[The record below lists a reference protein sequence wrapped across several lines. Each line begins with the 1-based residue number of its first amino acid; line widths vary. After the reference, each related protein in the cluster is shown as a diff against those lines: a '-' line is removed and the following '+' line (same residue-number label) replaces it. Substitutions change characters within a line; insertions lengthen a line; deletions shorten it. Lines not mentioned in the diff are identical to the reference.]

1 MKQHRCILNL
11 YQPRGVVT
19 DPKNAPE
26 IPPELSKSATRLKRE
41 KLERVPFDHSGKHP
55 GKRWA
60 NTALDLMFELGNQAI
75 FRNWEA
81 DPIPAANGGVI
92 YVATHING
100 LVDPMVIVRVQK
112 KRVISLGRHDLT
124 TRPVIGWW
132 ARRFGSQPVLR
143 RAEIEAGVV
152 DAEFAR
158 YINDRSMLTVAA
170 CLASGNSAVVMPE
183 GKSHQESQLHALRTG
198 SSRSALA
205 AAAIAAE
212 RGLPAPVVQPVGLH
226 WRTHYWLRTDHYVEF
241 GEPLEISSTH
251 SPEDRARL
259 VEGEWVEPSHDDT
272 IQMRTRIFEALSPLT
287 PDAPDWET
295 YRAWKLIAHIG
306 ANKAGAPLEKLSE
319 EVHATREVRES
330 IGANEEDSMLAEAI
344 EAAEILQN
352 HDLYATAL
360 SPRNELRE
368 KSLREHLSGIIGL
381 LGIIAMLPITIPSS
395 GPQWALA
402 RFMAEGSDEGLD
414 SRTSYYMLAAM
425 FSPVFFW
432 PPVALIAT
440 ILLTGGVLELATL
453 WTFLLLILSFYLASL
468 VSVRSYDLWSDSR
481 TASTRIRL
489 ARSEDGARLR
499 ELVDS
504 VASRLGAL
512 K

>member
-11 YQPRGVVT
+11 HQPRGVVT
-19 DPKNAPE
+19 DSQNAPE
-26 IPPELSKSATRLKRE
+26 ILPELSKSATRLKRE

-55 GKRWA
+55 GTRWA
-60 NTALDLMFELGNQAI
+60 QTALDLMFELGNQAI

-81 DPIPAANGGVI
+81 DPLPDAKGGVI

-100 LVDPMVIVRVQK
+100 LVDPMVITRVQK
-112 KRVISLGRHDLT
+112 KRVISLGRHDLM

-158 YINDRSMLTVAA
+158 YINDRGMLTVAA

-212 RGLPAPVVQPVGLH
+212 KGLPPPVVQPVGLH
-226 WRTHYWLRTDHYVEF
+226 WRTHHWLRTDHYVEF
-241 GEPLEISSTH
+241 GEPIEIPSTH
-251 SPEDRARL
+251 SPEDRAKL
-259 VEGEWVEPSHDDT
+259 TEGEWVEPSHDET
-272 IQMRTRIFEALSPLT
+272 IQMRTRIFDALSPLT

-306 ANKAGAPLEKLSE
+306 ANKVGAPLTKLSE
-319 EVHATREVRES
+319 EVHGAREVRET
-330 IGANEEDSMLAEAI
+330 IGANEENSMLAEAR
-344 EAAEILQN
+344 EAAEILHN
-352 HDLYATAL
+352 HELYATELA
-360 SPRNELRE
+360 PRNELRG
-368 KSLREHLSGIIGL
+368 KSSREHLSGVIGL
-381 LGIIAMLPITIPSS
+381 LGMIAMLPIIIPSS

-402 RFMAEGSDEGLD
+402 RFMAEDSDEGLD

-432 PPVALIAT
+432 PPVAILAT
-440 ILLTGGVLELATL
+440 LLLTAGALELATL
-453 WTFLLLILSFYLASL
+453 WTFLLLILTFYLAALISA
-468 VSVRSYDLWSDSR
+468 RSYDLWSDSR
-481 TASTRIRL
+481 TASTRLRL
-489 ARSEDGARLR
+489 ARSEDGARLYQ
-499 ELVDS
+499 LVNS
-504 VASRLGAL
+504 IASRLGAL

>member
-1 MKQHRCILNL
+1 MKHHRCILNL
-11 YQPRGVVT
+11 NQPRDVVT
-19 DPKNAPE
+19 DSQNAPE
-26 IPPELSKSATRLKRE
+26 ILPELSKSATRLKRE
-41 KLERVPFDHSGKHP
+41 KLEKVPFDHSGNHP

-60 NTALDLMFELGNQAI
+60 QTALDLMFELGNQAI
-75 FRNWEA
+75 FRDWEA
-81 DPIPAANGGVI
+81 DPLPEAKGGVI

-100 LVDPMVIVRVQK
+100 LVDPMVITRVQK
-112 KRVISLGRHDLT
+112 KRVISLGRHDLM

-143 RAEIEAGVV
+143 RAEIEAGICEA
-152 DAEFAR
+152 DFAR
-158 YINDRSMLTVAA
+158 YINDRGMLTVAA

-183 GKSHQESQLHALRTG
+183 GKSHQDSQLHALRTG

-212 RGLPAPVVQPVGLH
+212 KGLPAPVVQPVGLH
-226 WRTHYWLRTDHYVEF
+226 WRTHHWLRTDHYVEF
-241 GEPLEISSTH
+241 GEPIDIPTVH
-251 SPEDRARL
+251 TPEDRSRL
-259 VEGEWVEPSHDDT
+259 TSGEWIEPSRDDT
-272 IQMRTRIFEALSPLT
+272 IQMRTRIFDALSPLT

-306 ANKAGAPLEKLSE
+306 ANKAGAPLNKLSE
-319 EVHATREVRES
+319 EVHAAREVRET
-330 IGANEEDSMLAEAI
+330 IGSNEEDSVLAQAR
-344 EAAEILQN
+344 EAAVILHN

-368 KSLREHLSGIIGL
+368 KSLREHISGIIGL
-381 LGIIAMLPITIPSS
+381 LGMIAVLPIAVPSS

-402 RFMAEGSDEGLD
+402 RFMAEDSDEGLD

-432 PPVALIAT
+432 PPSAFVGVVI
-440 ILLTGGVLELATL
+440 LTGAPLNLASL
-453 WTFLLLILSFYLASL
+453 GTFVILMLSFYIAALIF
-468 VSVRSYDLWSDSR
+468 VHSYDLWSDSR
-481 TASTRIRL
+481 SASARARL
-489 ARSEDGARLR
+489 ARSEDGARLH

-504 VASRLGAL
+504 IASRLGAL